1 MPLTKEE
8 LLAIE
13 AKAHEHRRTI
23 IETTLCAGSGHIG
36 GALSNDRCHNIALQ
50 PIHANRP

>member
-23 IETTLCAGSGHIG
+23 IERRSVRVADTSAARS
-36 GALSNDRCHNIALQ
+36 A
-50 PIHANRP
+50 